1 MAEEAGTAQASP
13 ETKEEERPTA
23 SPLREIPAAMK
34 GRWKIIHSENPEVS
48 GVLVKRWSIEKSML
62 IIPEIF
68 AMWGELPEK
77 ARLAAYKVGGEMG
90 KGGEANSA
98 AQAMAMLDIATIAVE
113 HCWKRMIYLI
123 RLSVEEADRDKVGD
137 MDMDEAID
145 LVEGILEVNP
155 NLIPKLK
162 KKGPQ
167 MLKRFAPLFGG
178 NKKSTP

>member
-1 MAEEAGTAQASP
+1 MTEAAGTAQASL
-13 ETKEEERPTA
+13 EKKEEERPPA

-34 GRWKIIHSENPEVS
+34 GRWKIVHSENPDVD

-77 ARLAAYKVGGEMG
+77 ARLAAYKIGGEMG
-90 KGGEANSA
+90 KGDGVNPA
-98 AQAMAMLDIATIAVE
+98 AQAMAMLDIAAIAIE

-123 RLSVEEADRDKVGD
+123 RLSVEEADRDKVGL
-137 MDMDEAID
+137 MDIDEAID

-155 NLIPKLK
+155 NFIPKLK

-178 NKKSTP
+178 SKRNTP